1 MSKIKGVN
9 VVGKWIYTG
18 IAMLAFA
25 GNSILCRWALA
36 DSNIDPASF
45 TVIRLVSGA
54 VCLAGLVFIFKHKL
68 ITHSPPQNQS
78 SPAAFSNSANPANPS
93 VKANPLLHGSWLG
106 ALGLF
111 TYAACFSFAYVS
123 LNAATGALIL
133 FGSVQFT
140 MITYSLVMGARLNL
154 WQWLGFALAIF
165 GLGILFLP
173 SATTPDLLGG
183 GLMMLAGIAWGG
195 YSILGKKA
203 GDPTLVTTG
212 NFIRSSAFA
221 LVLVLFSL
229 PYLSL
234 DPNGVVLALLSGA
247 IASGMGYAIWY
258 AVLPHHPTTT
268 SASVQLSVPVV
279 TTVIGVIVLGE
290 ALSAPMILASC
301 AILGGIYMVINAK
314 HG

>member
-54 VCLAGLVFIFKHKL
+54 VCLAGLVFIFKHKF
-68 ITHSPPQNQS
+68 ITHPAPENSPLR
-78 SPAAFSNSANPANPS
+78 SPT
-93 VKANPLLHGSWLG
+93 LLHGSWLG